1 MNKRSLFSTRL
12 SSLRKGKKLTQYSL
26 AENLG
31 FSRGQISNYEQ
42 GSREPDQDT
51 LLKIADFF
59 DVSVDYLLGRTEI
72 KNTLSEK
79 EKFDIEKE
87 AEKIIKKINKLDVVN
102 FCGTS
107 ADEEDKEYLKLVSER
122 FLYDI
127 RVYNKQKYTTPKK
140 NFIEEELKAYKAELE
155 AEEKEKTLS
164 ASERQDEDLNQKNA

>member
-1 MNKRSLFSTRL
+1 MSTFSERL
-12 SSLRKGKKLTQYSL
+12 KSLRKKFKLTQKQL
-26 AENLG
+26 AEKFYLDDSSISKYENGKALPENELLQNL
-31 FSRGQISNYEQ
+31 
-42 GSREPDQDT
+42 
-51 LLKIADFF
+51 ADFF
-59 DVSVDYLLGRTEI
+59 NVSVDYLLGRTEI

-122 FLYDI
+122 FLSDI

-140 NFIEEELKAYKAELE
+140 NFIEEELEAYKAELE

-164 ASERQDEDLNQKNA
+164 ASGKQDEDLNQKHA

>member
-1 MNKRSLFSTRL
+1 MSTFSERL
-12 SSLRKGKKLTQYSL
+12 KSLRKKFKLTQKQL
-26 AENLG
+26 AEKFYLDDSSISKYENGKALPENELLQNL
-31 FSRGQISNYEQ
+31 
-42 GSREPDQDT
+42 
-51 LLKIADFF
+51 ADFF
-59 DVSVDYLLGRTEI
+59 NVSVDYLLGRTEI

-122 FLYDI
+122 FLSDI

-140 NFIEEELKAYKAELE
+140 NFIEEELEAYKAELE

-164 ASERQDEDLNQKNA
+164 ASEKQNENLNQKHA